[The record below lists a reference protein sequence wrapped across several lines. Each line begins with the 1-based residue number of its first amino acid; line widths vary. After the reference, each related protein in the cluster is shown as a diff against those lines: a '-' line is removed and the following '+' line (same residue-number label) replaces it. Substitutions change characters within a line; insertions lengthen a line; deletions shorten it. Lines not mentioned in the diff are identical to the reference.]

1 MTINRMTLEQ
11 TLAPL
16 WKLTYYGLLLFDWCR
31 RISHKYWILV
41 VFRGLFILSR
51 IAISIYFLA
60 SYATKIVMAIVNTQS
75 QVQEIVLEMLLLC
88 EIPVTL
94 VTWFCFLFCRPQML
108 SFFSDWA
115 KLEEKQVVGYNVI
128 NIRRFVLVLYALY
141 SILGVTFMVDFA
153 KFFAMDSHFKRE
165 NDLIAYYYPSL
176 KDSDNYDIVLYAG
189 NILQSFTFT
198 LLFCTIDIVIIA
210 VYYHA
215 AKMMDAMKH
224 QINQSITEDVQQQH
238 QDLQEHV
245 TVIWSRYETLR
256 NLIDRADKLFGSMVL
271 INQVILFFFNF
282 GFVSLLMYVFKIN
295 KGKQKPGED
304 EDVFNALKL
313 FMICVGIYSCRLIF
327 CASFM
332 GKVQKASDQLFLAF
346 SSASFL
352 QQPVETIS
360 SSGNRNE
367 DFVIRMHQAKM
378 SSKPAAF
385 YGIMP
390 SVLLTLLSFIASFLI
405 ALLHYS
411 EIFENDD
418 VNHPHHKRR
427 NVTH

>member
-1 MTINRMTLEQ
+1 MTLEQ

-16 WKLTYYGLLLFDWCR
+16 WKLTYYGLFLFDWCR

-41 VFRGLFILSR
+41 IFRGLFILAR
-51 IAISIYFLA
+51 LAISIYFLV
-60 SYATKIVMAIVNTQS
+60 SYASKIVMAIVNTQS

-94 VTWFCFLFCRPQML
+94 VTWFCFLFRRSQML

-115 KLEEKQVVGYNVI
+115 KLEEKQVIGYDVI
-128 NIRRFVLVLYALY
+128 NIRRFVLFLYAVY
-141 SILGVTFMVDFA
+141 SILGMSFMINLSI
-153 KFFAMDSHFKRE
+153 FFAFDPHFKRE

-176 KDSDNYDIVLYAG
+176 KTSDNYDIVLYAG
-189 NILQSFTFT
+189 NILQSITFT
-198 LLFCTIDIVIIA
+198 LLFCTIDIVTIA

-224 QINQSITEDVQQQH
+224 QINQSITEDVGERQQQ
-238 QDLQEHV
+238 QLQEHV
-245 TVIWSRYETLR
+245 NFIWSRYETLR
-256 NLIDRADKLFGSMVL
+256 NLMDRADKLFGSMVL
-271 INQVILFFFNF
+271 INQVILFLFNF
-282 GFVSLLMYVFKIN
+282 GFVSLLMHVFKIN
-295 KGKQKPGED
+295 KGKQRSGE
-304 EDVFNALKL
+304 EEHIFEALKL
-313 FMICVGIYSCRLIF
+313 FMICVCTYSCRLLF
-327 CASFM
+327 CVSFM

-352 QQPVETIS
+352 QQPVDTIS
-360 SSGNRNE
+360 SSENRNE
-367 DFVIRMHQAKM
+367 DFVIRLHQAKM

-385 YGIMP
+385 YDIMP
-390 SVLLTLLSFIASFLI
+390 SVVLTLLSFIASFLI

-418 VNHPHHKRR
+418 PNYPHHIRR
-427 NVTH
+427 NVTRILN